1 LFEPDKFDVKLSSD
15 EWHRV
20 YEKLVKGQVD
30 VVVPVAVLE
39 ERKDYIY
46 YSKPILT
53 RHVGLYTKKGFSKNV
68 SLENLKKLKI
78 GVLKS
83 DYTEDILKEKLNVKI
98 YNTYPTVEDLIF
110 ALANGKIEAALM
122 DSRNSQLFHYKE

>member
-1 LFEPDKFDVKLSSD
+1 MKNKKYFLFIFTVLWLLVFISPVYAGKTVVKLEVDKNYPPFSYTSDGRIYGFSIDLANILFEPDKFDIKLSSD

-68 SLENLKKLKI
+68 SLKI
-78 GVLKS
+78 
-83 DYTEDILKEKLNVKI
+83 
-98 YNTYPTVEDLIF
+98 
-110 ALANGKIEAALM
+110 
-122 DSRNSQLFHYKE
+122 